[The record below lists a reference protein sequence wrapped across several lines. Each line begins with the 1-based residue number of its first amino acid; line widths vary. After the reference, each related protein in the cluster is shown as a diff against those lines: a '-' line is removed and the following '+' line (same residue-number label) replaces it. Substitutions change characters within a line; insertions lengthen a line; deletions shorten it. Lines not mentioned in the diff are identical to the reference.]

1 MHDLWGLCRGVD
13 NLQCYAFAC
22 PPCVDEALATE
33 CKEYVFSI
41 ALRDDVVTRFSP
53 QSLAALHEELRDF
66 DIEFA
71 KQVRTRL

>member
-1 MHDLWGLCRGVD
+1 
-13 NLQCYAFAC
+13 
-22 PPCVDEALATE
+22 VDEALATE